1 MLGFGSFHIEIKKKK
16 FFTSLEKIIEG
27 SGGPHILTE
36 SSVAA
41 MGPMNEF
48 LRGKVYN
55 RCRRGY
61 VLLSAATDG
70 LHLKQFFEHNDIH
83 ESFVNE
89 LESWKKVIQKVIVSN
104 TYLKNMLLIWRRQ
117 WRNPMEK
124 QLNSGLIM
132 PS

>member
-1 MLGFGSFHIEIKKKK
+1 
-16 FFTSLEKIIEG
+16 
-27 SGGPHILTE
+27 
-36 SSVAA
+36 

-104 TYLKNMLLIWRRQ
+104 TYLKNMLLI
-117 WRNPMEK
+117 
-124 QLNSGLIM
+124 
-132 PS
+132 